1 MPIDG
6 GGGGGDDNK
15 FIFFYL
21 LRKFTRKISIYWQ
34 EQYHW
39 QLQAVWMANWLYTRE
54 G

>member
-6 GGGGGDDNK
+6 GGGGPDDDK
-15 FIFFYL
+15 FLSFL
-21 LRKFTRKISIYWQ
+21 SPEKFARKISIYWQ
-34 EQYHW
+34 EQYYW